1 MISIFKRYLAL
12 LSLNQRKWLWLM
24 ILTIILVTIARIAF
38 HTAWLKIFIVL
49 SFFAFKELFEYGR
62 TRANSNAEWKYMQG
76 RKD

>member
-1 MISIFKRYLAL
+1 
-12 LSLNQRKWLWLM
+12 M